1 MISEASLSDR
11 DQFVLLKKIASYLQ
25 KRNRGSN
32 DPDFIK
38 QFEEGHCSGL
48 SSLWLY
54 ARWLQTQPKTSDKP
68 RDDYD
73 WFKKTTDLIFNWEEP
88 DKDIAD
94 QLNNLMK
101 KHESSGKPYEE
112 FMNRELAVLEKSNSG
127 KAKKLKELM
136 DAEEQIERF
145 ISHVNFFQDIVYYLP
160 IQQGSLDKSLLDTKG
175 RELKKEYTIASVFTL
190 DQFKKLLK
198 TRGIIQERKLILV
211 SSHTHDTALFKEGEN
226 YHYFDPSSKTGEVKS
241 TSSDKVAELI
251 FHANFSD
258 DNGHIDK
265 NMSFPIGFR
274 MFSFDEE
281 LGNYPRQEDVLND
294 FDLDSNTNEV
304 YAEVF
309 SGLHAAAMI
318 GCVESAKFFMEKK
331 GANVNAVDKNGN
343 TPLMEAAV
351 EGYHQ
356 VVVHLLDK
364 GANPGM
370 KNMDGD
376 TALTLAEK
384 NGHRKVAK
392 MLQQALSESKKPG
405 VGSDTTGITEG
416 AEDSHPTL

>member
-364 GANPGM
+364 G
-370 KNMDGD
+370 
-376 TALTLAEK
+376 
-384 NGHRKVAK
+384 
-392 MLQQALSESKKPG
+392 
-405 VGSDTTGITEG
+405 
-416 AEDSHPTL
+416 